1 MNATAQVTVSRHFNA
16 SPERVFD
23 AWLDPQ
29 TVGKWLFAT
38 PAGQMV
44 RVEVDARAGG
54 KWIIVDHRNGEDV
67 AHSGEYIEIDRPRRL
82 VFTFCVLQY
91 SPLTTEVTVE
101 IRPAD
106 SGCDLT
112 LTQTNVPAEYL
123 GSNEKGWTGILVGL
137 AEYLAQYVAN
147 HI

>member
-1 MNATAQVTVSRHFNA
+1 MSATAQVKVTRHFNA

-23 AWLDPQ
+23 AWLDPR

-44 RVEVDARAGG
+44 RVEVDGRAGG
-54 KWIIVDHRNGEDV
+54 KWIIVDRRNGEDV
-67 AHSGEYIEIDRPRRL
+67 EHSGEYVEIDRPRRM
-82 VFTFCVLQY
+82 VFTFCVPKY
-91 SPLTTEVTVE
+91 SSLTTEVTVE
-101 IRPAD
+101 IEPAA

-137 AEYLAQYVAN
+137 AEYLAQYVAE